1 MSSRAEEEPVSGPLV
16 VIPTYDERENLP
28 GIVAR
33 VRAAVPT
40 ASVLVVD
47 DGSPD
52 GTGELADEMA
62 AADASLHVLHRRE
75 KQGLGAAYLA
85 AFEWALDRGF
95 DPIVQLDADGSHLPE
110 QLPTLLDALETTDAA
125 GRAPDVVV
133 GSRWVPGG
141 SAVNWPRRRVWLSK
155 TGSTYSR
162 WMLGL
167 PVKDATAGYRVYRA
181 DALRALDLDDVHTKG
196 YGFQV
201 DMTWHA
207 VMAGLRVVEAP
218 VTFVE
223 RERGRSKM
231 SAAIVFEAMARVTAW
246 GVARRFRPTRQ
257 ATAEANQDRRP
268 SRA

>member
-1 MSSRAEEEPVSGPLV
+1 MSGPLV

-33 VRAAVPT
+33 VRAEVPT

-62 AADASLHVLHRRE
+62 EADASLHVLHRRD
-75 KQGLGAAYLA
+75 KAGLGAAYLA
-85 AFEWALDRGF
+85 AFDWALERGY

-110 QLPTLLDALETTDAA
+110 QLPTLLESLATTDAA
-125 GRAPDVVV
+125 GRTPDVVI

-181 DALRALDLDDVHTKG
+181 DALRALHLEDVHTKG

-231 SAAIVFEAMARVTAW
+231 SAAIVFEAMGRVTAW
-246 GVARRFRPTRQ
+246 GIARRFRPTRQ
-257 ATAEANQDRRP
+257 ATAEANHDRRP